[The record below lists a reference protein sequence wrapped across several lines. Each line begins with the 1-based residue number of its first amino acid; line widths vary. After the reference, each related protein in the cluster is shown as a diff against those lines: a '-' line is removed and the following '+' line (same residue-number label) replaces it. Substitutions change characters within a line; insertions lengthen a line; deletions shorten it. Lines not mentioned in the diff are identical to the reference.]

1 MKIQKKTFLYII
13 SISLAIAFS
22 TFIWK
27 FIKLP
32 YQDNGMVGNYS
43 LNSYNG
49 LNDVLRYILFISLPI
64 LAYLSL
70 KFFYENNSLTE
81 IGLVIKTD
89 YINYPKIGKSQ
100 IFLFIFLISLLILEF
115 LSLEFPEGK
124 IDSYHDGQ
132 RLSSAYKSL
141 LDGSLWS
148 GSYVTVGIFYETI
161 SSKLMWKLF
170 NNESI
175 GLSRIADIIYIFIF
189 KLLLINFS
197 LLISQFIRVNIIYKN
212 IFFLF
217 NSLVFI
223 NLFNYNIRSIDLITF
238 REIPIILISIFF
250 MIFLLYKNY
259 QNFSLIVIGSL
270 SVLTLF
276 WGVDRGLV
284 LNLLILVI
292 SFYLILLNDY
302 KKLIVLISSI
312 FIFWALFYF
321 LLGDEFN
328 HFIINTLS
336 VYKEMNYLHGIIHP
350 APFSEDPNSYRAS
363 KTLILIIFC
372 LLISLSLFFKSSKE
386 YSSQLKIILLFF
398 SIISFFSYIYAL
410 SRSDGPHI
418 KHIFGYPL
426 MFFSIYL
433 SYLLIQF
440 LSNRI
445 KNIPK
450 FINYFFLILFFGFLS
465 FKILDIKFEKIKNY
479 NDRFQVYS
487 YLPDEHFL
495 REDEAI
501 FVNKAKK
508 IVNKYDCIQLVTNDA
523 VFLYLLKKKSCTK
536 YYFVWS
542 AGSIEKQKE
551 LIANLDKN
559 KIIIANGPK
568 DNWDIPL
575 SKKLFLVKEYIDAN
589 FYKQQTIEKWD
600 ILIAK

>member
-1 MKIQKKTFLYII
+1 MKIQKKTFFYII

-32 YQDNGMVGNYS
+32 YQENGIVGNYS

-49 LNDVLRYILFISLPI
+49 LNDVLRYLIFISLPI
-64 LAYLSL
+64 LTYLFL
-70 KFFYENNSLTE
+70 KFFYEKNSLTK
-81 IGLVIKTD
+81 ITLINKTD
-89 YINYPKIGKSQ
+89 YIDYPRIEKSQ
-100 IFLFIFLISLLILEF
+100 IFLFIFFILLLILEF

-124 IDSYHDGQ
+124 LDSYHDGQ

-161 SSKLMWKLF
+161 SSKLIWKLF

-197 LLISQFIRVNIIYKN
+197 LLISQFIRVNIFYKN

-223 NLFNYNIRSIDLITF
+223 SLFNYNIGSVDLITF
-238 REIPIILISIFF
+238 REIPIILFSIFF

-259 QNFSLIVIGSL
+259 QNFSLTVIGSL
-270 SVLTLF
+270 SVLTMF

-292 SFYLILLNDY
+292 SVYLILLNDY
-302 KKLIVLISSI
+302 KKLVVLISSV
-312 FIFWALFYF
+312 FIFWVLFY
-321 LLGDEFN
+321 LILGNEFN
-328 HFIINTLS
+328 YFIINTLS

-350 APFSEDPNSYRAS
+350 VPFSEDPNSYRAS
-363 KTLILIIFC
+363 KTLILIIFS
-372 LLISLSLFFKSSKE
+372 LLISLSLFFRSNKE
-386 YSSQLKIILLFF
+386 YSTQLKIILLFF

-426 MFFSIYL
+426 IFFSIYL
-433 SYLLIQF
+433 SYLLIKF

-445 KNIPK
+445 QNIPR
-450 FINYFFLILFFGFLS
+450 FINYFFLTLFFGFLS
-465 FKILDIKFEKIKNY
+465 FKILDINFKKIKNY
-479 NDRFQVYS
+479 NERFQIYS

-495 REDEAI
+495 RKDEAI
-501 FVNKAKK
+501 FIKKAKK
-508 IVNKYDCIQLVTNDA
+508 IVNKYDCIHLFTNDA
-523 VFLYLLKKKSCTK
+523 VFLYLLKTKSCNK
-536 YYFVWS
+536 FYFVWS

-551 LIANLDKN
+551 LIANFDKN
-559 KIIIANGPK
+559 KMIIANGPK
-568 DNWDIPL
+568 DDWDIPL
-575 SKKLFLVKEYIDAN
+575 SKKLFLVKEYIDDN

-600 ILIAK
+600 ILLSK